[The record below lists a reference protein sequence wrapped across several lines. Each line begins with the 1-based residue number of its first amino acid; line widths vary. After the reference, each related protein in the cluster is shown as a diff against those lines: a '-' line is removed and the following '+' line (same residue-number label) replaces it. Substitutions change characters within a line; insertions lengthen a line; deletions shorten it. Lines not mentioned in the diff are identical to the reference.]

1 MKYTTHRII
10 GMYNFTTVDGKYLRT
25 CYSPKQIAH
34 MYCFDA
40 IDENNSLRVILARE
54 VDFRSFEYMQNGA
67 YSPAA

>member
-1 MKYTTHRII
+1 
-10 GMYNFTTVDGKYLRT
+10 
-25 CYSPKQIAH
+25 

-40 IDENNSLRVILARE
+40 IDENNNLRVILARE